1 MMLVCL
7 KRIFLPAWSLMLLL
21 WLNCSAETHMRQG
34 IFVLVPVLWLLSVI
48 QSLVIPV
55 SRRTQETR
63 LVPICSS
70 SRLGLELNIFL
81 TPGNCQD
88 FPPSKQ
94 HPVLRLSF
102 PSLTIWQQ
110 NCTDTLH
117 ALRWQA
123 SQLWRRLWKRLIYVS
138 SMIMNPSWNTIHV
151 PHVTHGLMK
160 WTF

>member
-55 SRRTQETR
+55 SRWTQETR

-81 TPGNCQD
+81 TPGNYQD
-88 FPPSKQ
+88 YPPSKQ

-102 PSLTIWQQ
+102 PSLTVWAQ
-110 NCTDTLH
+110 NCTVIACLSNKQDDFIPINAKH
-117 ALRWQA
+117 PNHEWG
-123 SQLWRRLWKRLIYVS
+123 
-138 SMIMNPSWNTIHV
+138 HE
-151 PHVTHGLMK
+151 THGLMK
-160 WTF
+160 WTS